1 MWVIACCSMAVANRN
16 PHRLQYLVAVP
27 GYEDENGNYHA
38 GSSEWKGSIPCDA
51 VPSGK
56 AEERKFEDGVVR
68 SYSYTVCL
76 PSNCHTFTI
85 GDRVKIM
92 LLGGIEREFEVK
104 GFHRYQLQC
113 KIWV

>member
-1 MWVIACCSMAVANRN
+1 MAVANRN

-68 SYSYTVCL
+68 RT
-76 PSNCHTFTI
+76 HTTPRLRF
-85 GDRVKIM
+85 RR
-92 LLGGIEREFEVK
+92 ERAQ
-104 GFHRYQLQC
+104 RMPC
-113 KIWV
+113 KKHCARRASIAAKFPFICRTELAQRETTPRKFRL

>member
-56 AEERKFEDGVVR
+56 AEERKFEDGVV
-68 SYSYTVCL
+68 S
-76 PSNCHTFTI
+76 HTFTI